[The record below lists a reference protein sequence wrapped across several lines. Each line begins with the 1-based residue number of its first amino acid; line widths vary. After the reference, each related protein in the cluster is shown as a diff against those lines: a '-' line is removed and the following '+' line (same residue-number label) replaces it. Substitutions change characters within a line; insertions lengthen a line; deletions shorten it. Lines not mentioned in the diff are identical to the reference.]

1 MRANLGDHERLDFSS
16 VGDVRS
22 NAQVDHGSA
31 AVYSRRRSIRNFS
44 LNKIFLVFIILQ
56 IHHHHQRDRKV
67 RLLCLLTHVEH
78 FQ

>member
-1 MRANLGDHERLDFSS
+1 MRADLGNHKRLDFTS

-31 AVYSRRRSIRNFS
+31 AVYSRRRSIRNLS

-56 IHHHHQRDRKV
+56 THHRQRDRKAGPS
-67 RLLCLLTHVEH
+67 CLSTHVEH